1 MVQNSMC
8 TAGNVFLFILSLL
21 LPFLIP
27 LRFTIHSFRGWGR
40 RCVRARIYSVLR
52 GSVGANYFVHA
63 MSRAAKFTPDKN
75 RMKITIGFSCNPGA
89 ACMPSLSFVRV
100 NHPSRTQNIRRCF
113 FIDFASLY
121 LLDNYCCFSSRS
133 VHFGGFFS
141 YIISCIRSFYQWKFE
156 KSKEQ
161 QAERTKKT
169 TSLASRV
176 LCLKFFINRARSAQQ
191 SSHKCAVVLTLFK
204 VFQESRSEFDES

>member
-1 MVQNSMC
+1 MVQNSTFFC
-8 TAGNVFLFILSLL
+8 SFFSCCCFFSFHFDSQHTAFVDGGRLCACKNFL
-21 LPFLIP
+21 
-27 LRFTIHSFRGWGR
+27 
-40 RCVRARIYSVLR
+40 SVLR
-52 GSVGANYFVHA
+52 EGGRKRIC
-63 MSRAAKFTPDKN
+63 SRYDLFTPDKN
-75 RMKITIGFSCNPGA
+75 RMRITIVRVPMPRPWLVAF
-89 ACMPSLSFVRV
+89 MPSLSLARV

-141 YIISCIRSFYQWKFE
+141 YIISCIRSFYQWKFK

-161 QAERTKKT
+161 QPERTKTT

-176 LCLKFFINRARSAQQ
+176 LCSKFFINRARSAQQ

-204 VFQESRSEFDES
+204 VFQESRSEF